1 MSDDEDPVGG
11 DGGYDNAGGVYDPAE
26 DEEQQGQG
34 GGDEGGGV
42 GGGGDDDELDV
53 TGEHVGG
60 DAENPTIVGIGD
72 DSGGGPGTA
81 PSERITTRY
90 LTKFER
96 ARVLGTRAL
105 QISMNAP
112 VMVDLD
118 GETDPLKIA
127 EKELRERKI
136 PIIIRRYLP
145 DGSHE
150 DWSGKRGSWLPSGCD
165 GRIADV
171 RFLAA
176 LVLLVSFCVRFR
188 LIFSHCFA
196 FLAPP
201 LRCNR
206 R

>member
-1 MSDDEDPVGG
+1 MSDDEDPICGDGGFDNSGGTFDPSPEEQDGDNEEGGGNEDAGDGDGG
-11 DGGYDNAGGVYDPAE
+11 DG
-26 DEEQQGQG
+26 
-34 GGDEGGGV
+34 
-42 GGGGDDDELDV
+42 LDV
-53 TGEHVGG
+53 TGEHG
-60 DAENPTIVGIGD
+60 DGEDDEENMNNNTIVGIGD
-72 DSGGGPGTA
+72 GPGGGGPA
-81 PSERITTRY
+81 VIASERITTRY

-150 DWSGKRGSWLPSGCD
+150 DWSVD
-165 GRIADV
+165 E
-171 RFLAA
+171 
-176 LVLLVSFCVRFR
+176 
-188 LIFSHCFA
+188 LIVD
-196 FLAPP
+196 
-201 LRCNR
+201 
-206 R
+206 

>member
-1 MSDDEDPVGG
+1 MSDDEDPIGG
-11 DGGYDNAGGVYDPAE
+11 DGGFDNAGGVFNPADDDDMDANNDE
-26 DEEQQGQG
+26 DTRQDESGLG
-34 GGDEGGGV
+34 GGEEEGGAA
-42 GGGGDDDELDV
+42 DDDDQLDV
-53 TGEHVGG
+53 TGEQMGEDG
-60 DAENPTIVGIGD
+60 AGPTVVGIGGED
-72 DSGGGPGTA
+72 GGGRGTA

-150 DWSGKRGSWLPSGCD
+150 DWGVD
-165 GRIADV
+165 E
-171 RFLAA
+171 
-176 LVLLVSFCVRFR
+176 
-188 LIFSHCFA
+188 LIID
-196 FLAPP
+196 
-201 LRCNR
+201 
-206 R
+206 